1 MITTPLE
8 DVDKRATQLGEWLGR
23 ANVKTG
29 VSTIGGGSLPEETLP
44 TMVLQ
49 LDVERADVFA
59 RKLRLSDPPVITRIE
74 QDKVILDLRTVMPGQ
89 EEALAEAVQRA
100 FA

>member
-1 MITTPLE
+1 
-8 DVDKRATQLGEWLGR
+8 
-23 ANVKTG
+23 
-29 VSTIGGGSLPEETLP
+29 
-44 TMVLQ
+44 
-49 LDVERADVFA
+49 VFA